1 MTWSTA
7 AARWGIEDPSLRGL
21 EGEER
26 MDALRDDIEA
36 RVVEFLRAQR

>member
-1 MTWSTA
+1 MTGQR
-7 AARWGIEDPSLRGL
+7 RWAIEDPSLRGL

-36 RVVEFLRAQR
+36 RVVEFLRTQR